1 MAIKYFDTDAIEA
14 ALPHA
19 ELLRVLSYDHW
30 TGEMRWRVTL
40 SNRAQAGA
48 IAGCKTKGYRMI
60 GIYGRLYPAHHIA
73 IYYYS
78 CMYPPMEV
86 DHRDGDGLNNR
97 IDNLRVAGPRMN
109 VENRR
114 SASKNNKTGLLGVYI
129 CSTTGRYRTSIRAKG
144 KTVRLGRYDTAQEA
158 HTAYLKAKRELHEGN
173 TL

>member
-1 MAIKYFDTDAIEA
+1 MAIKYFDVDRIQKE
-14 ALPHA
+14 LPHQ
-19 ELLRVLSYDHW
+19 ELLRVLSYEHW

-48 IAGCKTKGYRMI
+48 IAGCETRGYRMI
-60 GIYGRLYPAHHIA
+60 SIHGRHYPAHHIA

-97 IDNLRVAGPRMN
+97 IDNLRVAGPRIN
-109 VENRR
+109 LENRR
-114 SASKNNKTGLLGVYI
+114 RASKNNKTGFLGV
-129 CSTTGRYRTSIRAKG
+129 CFDPLTNRYRASIRAKG
-144 KTVRLGRYDTAQEA
+144 KTVRLGRHDTPELA
-158 HTAYLKAKRELHEGN
+158 HQAYLSAKRKLHEGN